1 MVPLLALALLVAAPR
16 DTLVVGLLAD
26 PVSLHPHRA
35 TDLVSAA
42 VVSTACETLVRF
54 RAGGTRPEPG
64 LATTWATLDTRA
76 WTFTLREGVRFH
88 DGTPLDADAVVA
100 NVESLR
106 KERAFPGRAER
117 LGPSVV
123 TITLERPN
131 ASLLATLS
139 QPFFGLQSPR
149 QLVVGEASAPSRP
162 VGTGPFRF
170 VSARPGLMELEA
182 NLAYWHGAPRLAKL
196 VFRRY
201 PTADSL
207 TVALREGE
215 VDVTSAL
222 SPEYLKT
229 LRRTPETIHVES
241 RPGLNL
247 AFLSINN
254 ERAPFQDRRVRQAL
268 ARAIDRNALVE
279 QALGGHGEPAR
290 NPLPPSLWGY
300 GAHTRELILDRSAA
314 RRLLIEAGLPN
325 GFESTL
331 MVVDVP
337 RPYLPTPRVVADR
350 IRQSLGEVG
359 IRLKVRE
366 VPSWAEYVGAG
377 SRGDYDLA
385 VLGWQADTTDPN
397 DFLSALLESDAV
409 GTTNRS
415 RFRSPAMDTLLERAR
430 RSGDPQQRL
439 TAYAEVQR
447 LFQKEMPW
455 IPLYHASVLTA
466 QRRSVDGITTGPSGI
481 LRYDKAWKSN

>member
-1 MVPLLALALLVAAPR
+1 MAPLLAFALLITAPR

-42 VVSTACETLVRF
+42 VVSAVCETLVQF
-54 RAGGTRPEPG
+54 RAGGTRAEPG
-64 LATTWATLDTRA
+64 LATTWATTDGRV
-76 WTFTLREGVRFH
+76 WTFTLRQGVRFH
-88 DGTPLDADAVVA
+88 DGAPLDADAVVA
-100 NVESLR
+100 NLESIH

-117 LGPSVV
+117 LGPLAVA
-123 TITLERPN
+123 ITLDKPN

-139 QPFFGLQSPR
+139 QPFFGIQSPR
-149 QLVVGEASAPSRP
+149 QLRLDETLAPHRP

-170 VSARPGLMELEA
+170 VSSRAGVVDLEA
-182 NLAYWHGAPRLAKL
+182 NPTYWHGVPRLARL
-196 VFRRY
+196 TFRRY
-201 PTADSL
+201 PSADAL
-207 TVALREGE
+207 TDALLEGE

-222 SPEYLKT
+222 SQDQVKT

-247 AFLSINN
+247 AFLSVNN

-268 ARAIDRNALVE
+268 ARALDLRALVE

-290 NPLPPSLWGY
+290 NPLPPSILGY
-300 GAHTRELILDRSAA
+300 GAHTRELIQDRTAA
-314 RRLLIEAGLPN
+314 RKLLAEANLPG

-337 RPYLPTPRVVADR
+337 RPYLPTPRLVADR
-350 IRQSLGEVG
+350 IRNDLAEIG
-359 IRLKVRE
+359 IRLKLRE
-366 VPSWAEYVGAG
+366 VPTWAEYVGAG

-385 VLGWQADTTDPN
+385 VLGWAADTTDPN
-397 DFLSALLESDAV
+397 DFLSALLESEAV

-415 RFRSPAMDTLLERAR
+415 RYRSAAMDTLLRRGR
-430 RSGDPQQRL
+430 RSGDPHQRL

-447 LFQKEMPW
+447 LFQQDMPW
-455 IPLYHASVLTA
+455 IPLYHVSLLTA
-466 QRRSVDGITTGPSGI
+466 HRHSVNGITTGPTGI
-481 LRYDKAWKSN
+481 LRYDKAWKSD